1 MNAVCQPPKLA
12 APSTIDGVD
21 IAQNLGYSS
30 PIYRLIACGSES
42 VRAWNR
48 GWHEDAGGDLKE
60 PC

>member
-21 IAQNLGYSS
+21 VAQNLGYSS

-48 GWHEDAGGDLKE
+48 AVLAGV
-60 PC
+60 